1 MRLDI
6 LAIASSSIT
15 AFLVIALRNQISPA
29 LAGLAMAY
37 AMQMTGVFQYTVR
50 LMAETETRFISVERI
65 SYYLKVRKSLYLLIA
80 TSTEK
85 EVIQLITR
93 TLPCRHC
100 RKKEILRKII

>member
-1 MRLDI
+1 MRWSAVRLDI
-6 LAIASSSIT
+6 LAIASSSVT

-65 SYYLKVRKSLYLLIA
+65 SYYLKVSKSCI
-80 TSTEK
+80 
-85 EVIQLITR
+85 
-93 TLPCRHC
+93 C
-100 RKKEILRKII
+100 